1 MSDSINAIAIIIIIL
16 ILVGLLSITINISKI
31 KTNWKEYQCNP
42 IFIPFSSIFS
52 SKSASET
59 FNVCIS
65 NYVKNFMNIFIEPF
79 LNMFDVF
86 INYAEIMFKF
96 LDSFKGL
103 ANIFHA
109 NIEDFI
115 KHFKEI
121 LNTIVS
127 IIENV
132 IAGISEALNQIQT
145 ILSTIQNTYVAMLEG
160 AGSLLGEGYLGALV
174 SQLETLDN

>member
-1 MSDSINAIAIIIIIL
+1 MSDGINAIAIITIIL
-16 ILVGLLSITINISKI
+16 ILVGLLSITINIGKI

-86 INYAEIMFKF
+86 INYGEIIFKF
-96 LDSFKGL
+96 LDNFKTL
-103 ANIFHA
+103 ANMFQF
-109 NIEDFI
+109 NIADFI
-115 KHFKEI
+115 EYFK
-121 LNTIVS
+121 TIITKVIDVLEGVMS
-127 IIENV
+127 GIE
-132 IAGISEALNQIQT
+132 AALKQIQVLIDT
-145 ILSTIQNTYVAMLEG
+145 LQESYISMLDGAEG
-160 AGSLLGEGYLGALV
+160 LLNNSNLGTLITN
-174 SQLETLDN
+174 LETL